1 MKSGN
6 VKQGLILAVVYAMA
20 CWGLWHLSVDQF
32 FLPAGLRVAAL
43 IVVPPRLWPY
53 LLLGEY
59 AYFARLRA
67 PMVDTYGL
75 TWAVIGSA
83 VLMPAVMAVVHLHRR
98 MIATRNELWLP
109 SVAAL
114 AAASTCVLKLLSI
127 HLLWPAPP
135 DAPVLHQATVYL
147 IGDFTAILTLAPLAL
162 LWIRRDLAMRWPQR
176 VAPRT
181 VAATCLLAGLGL
193 AASLLPAGTTPLRPS
208 LLLIMALP
216 AIALTVLHGWRGAAC
231 AVPFW
236 SVVTAF
242 TMPTSGLPGS
252 FDMATYAWQ
261 QHLALYGTA
270 LLALG
275 ASISHYRRQFRTHA
289 HGEQQILAQAR
300 AALHASEAGLRHRA
314 QQMRRVGEGIDLSHA
329 QMVQWLQAHGYS
341 RLADSLLHTAE
352 VCSRQFRAQTS
363 MVYPAALEQIGLYLA
378 LQTGGI
384 GQEWERSCR
393 VLAPRFGGDP
403 CQLSVDLQLAAY
415 RTLTDAVSLLL
426 EHEPG
431 QLRVRVRCG
440 QQRQMQGLV
449 MTLRLL
455 DPAQTIS
462 TATTVLAIERLSAR
476 IRAYGGRIECRG
488 RCIRVVLHEP
498 VRVPAM
504 CSHEYQNRFK
514 AVSHTRD

>member
-6 VKQGLILAVVYAMA
+6 VTQGLMLAMAYALA

-59 AYFARLRA
+59 AYFVRLRA
-67 PMVDTYGL
+67 PMVDSYGL
-75 TWAVIGSA
+75 AWAVAGSA
-83 VLMPAVMAVVHLHRR
+83 VLMPAVMGVVHLHRR
-98 MIATRNELWLP
+98 MIAARNELWLP

-114 AAASTCVLKLLSI
+114 AATATCVLKLLSI
-127 HLLWPAPP
+127 HLLWPTPP
-135 DAPVLHQATVYL
+135 DVPVLHQATVYL
-147 IGDFTAILTLAPLAL
+147 IGDFTAILTLPPLAL
-162 LWIRRDLAMRWPQR
+162 LWIRRSPATGWSRR
-176 VAPRT
+176 IAPRS
-181 VAATCLLAGLGL
+181 AAAACILLGLGL
-193 AASLLPAGTTPLRPS
+193 AAALLPADVAPLRAG
-208 LLLIMALP
+208 LLLLMALP
-216 AIALTVLHGWRGAAC
+216 AIALTVLHGWRGAAI

-236 SVVTAF
+236 SIVTAF
-242 TMPTSGLPGS
+242 SMRSTGLPGS
-252 FDMATYAWQ
+252 FDATTYAWQ
-261 QHLALYGTA
+261 QHLSLYGVA
-270 LLALG
+270 LLSLG
-275 ASISHYRRQFRTHA
+275 ASLSYYQRQYRTRA
-289 HGEQQILAQAR
+289 HSEQQVLAQSR
-300 AALHASEAGLRHRA
+300 AALHASEAALRHRA

-384 GQEWERSCR
+384 GQEWERSYR
-393 VLAPRFGGDP
+393 VLPPRFGGDP
-403 CQLSVDLQLAAY
+403 CRLSVDLQLAAY
-415 RTLTDAVSLLL
+415 RTVSEAMALLL
-426 EHEPG
+426 EREPG
-431 QLRVRVRCG
+431 QMRVRVRCG

-462 TATTVLAIERLSAR
+462 AATTVLAIERLSAR
-476 IRAYGGRIECRG
+476 IRAYGGRIEGRG
-488 RCIRVVLHEP
+488 GCIRVVLQEP
-498 VRVPAM
+498 VRVPALP
-504 CSHEYQNRFK
+504 
-514 AVSHTRD
+514 

>member
-6 VKQGLILAVVYAMA
+6 VKQGLLLAGVYAMA

-59 AYFARLRA
+59 AYFARLRG
-67 PMVDTYGL
+67 PMVDTHGL
-75 TWAVIGSA
+75 AWAVAGSA

-114 AAASTCVLKLLSI
+114 ASAVTCVLKLLSI
-127 HLLWPAPP
+127 HLLWPTPP
-135 DAPVLHQATVYL
+135 DTPVLHQATVYL

-162 LWIRRDLAMRWPQR
+162 LWMRRTGTARSR
-176 VAPRT
+176 RIAPRS
-181 VAATCLLAGLGL
+181 AAAACILLGMGL
-193 AASLLPAGTTPLRPS
+193 AAALLPANLAQLRGG
-208 LLLIMALP
+208 LLLLMALP
-216 AIALTVLHGWRGAAC
+216 AIALTVLHGWRGAAI

-236 SVVTAF
+236 SIVTALSMHS
-242 TMPTSGLPGS
+242 TGLPGS
-252 FDMATYAWQ
+252 FDASTYAWQ
-261 QHLALYGTA
+261 QHLSLYGVA
-270 LLALG
+270 LLSLG
-275 ASISHYRRQFRTHA
+275 ASLSYYHRQYRTRTRS
-289 HGEQQILAQAR
+289 EQQVLAQSR
-300 AALHASEAGLRHRA
+300 AALHASEVALRHRA

-329 QMVQWLQAHGYS
+329 QMVQWLRAHGHS

-378 LQTGGI
+378 LQTSGI
-384 GQEWERSCR
+384 GQEWERSYR
-393 VLAPRFGGDP
+393 VLPPRFGGDP
-403 CQLSVDLQLAAY
+403 CRLSVDLQLAAY

-476 IRAYGGRIECRG
+476 IRACGGRIECRG
-488 RCIRVVLHEP
+488 RCIRVVLQEP

-504 CSHEYQNRFK
+504 SSHEYQNRFK

>member
-1 MKSGN
+1 MKSGD
-6 VKQGLILAVVYAMA
+6 VKQGLVLAGLYAMA

-59 AYFARLRA
+59 AYFAQLRA
-67 PMVDTYGL
+67 PMVGTYGL
-75 TWAVIGSA
+75 AWAVTGSA
-83 VLMPAVMAVVHLHRR
+83 VLMPAVMGVVHLHRH
-98 MIATRNELWLP
+98 MITARNELWLP

-114 AAASTCVLKLLSI
+114 ASAVTCVLKLLST
-127 HLLWPAPP
+127 HLLWPTPP
-135 DAPVLHQATVYL
+135 DAPVLHQATLYL

-162 LWIRRDLAMRWPQR
+162 LWIRRGATVRWPQR
-176 VAPRT
+176 LAPRT
-181 VAATCLLAGLGL
+181 AAAACLLAGMGVAAGL
-193 AASLLPAGTTPLRPS
+193 LPAEAIPLRASLL
-208 LLLIMALP
+208 LLMALP
-216 AIALTVLHGWRGAAC
+216 AIALTVLHGWRGAAV

-236 SVVTAF
+236 SGVTAF
-242 TMPTSGLPGS
+242 TMPTTGLPGS
-252 FDMATYAWQ
+252 FDGTTYNWQ

-275 ASISHYRRQFRTHA
+275 ASLSHYRRKYRAHA
-289 HGEQQILAQAR
+289 RSEQLVLAQAR
-300 AALHASEAGLRHRA
+300 AALHASEATLRHRA
-314 QQMRRVGEGIDLSHA
+314 QQMRRVGDGIDLSHT

-341 RLADSLLHTAE
+341 RLAESLLHTAD

-384 GQEWERSCR
+384 GQEWERTCR
-393 VLAPRFGGDP
+393 VLPPRFSGDP
-403 CQLSVDLQLAAY
+403 CRLSVDLQLAAY

-440 QQRQMQGLV
+440 KQRQIQGLV
-449 MTLRLL
+449 MSLRLL
-455 DPAQTIS
+455 DPAQAITA
-462 TATTVLAIERLSAR
+462 ATTVLAIERLSAR

-488 RCIRVVLHEP
+488 NHIRVVLQEP
-498 VRVPAM
+498 ARMPVVP
-504 CSHEYQNRFK
+504 
-514 AVSHTRD
+514 